1 MSGNGA
7 LKIVP
12 IENEETSAEAALEKS
27 PHHIDVVNE
36 IKQLDKKLAVLWK
49 LEKLDR
55 LQYLAE
61 LQRLDK
67 LGSLDNLKSL
77 EDLDK
82 LDNLEHLKDLKDL
95 DQLQELKK
103 LDKLHHLMRLK
114 NLNKLEELQALDH
127 LKDLNKLDKLKDL
140 DKLSSLSKL
149 DALKQ
154 IEKLEVLNKIEEL
167 RVFMRDHAE
176 ELGRLDQLQYLN
188 KLSELK
194 KLQSLEGLDHL
205 KKLDHLSDLS
215 ALKDLKELGKLDKLQ
230 RLSELGQLEKLE
242 NLTGLE
248 KLNKLD
254 DLRHLD
260 KLDKMQD
267 LSKLEYL
274 KESKIQTALQ
284 GLDKLNF
291 FELNHKKF
299 FFKLFTSIFFDVIK
313 IGLVA
318 SLMFFV
324 FTKNISR
331 QTFDRLV
338 PYLGFGE
345 ADRVNLALSILSKDL
360 TSKDFDVHFVNL
372 QGRVKREVASVF
384 DPKVPKTLN
393 DYRTLENLS
402 AYNYVQENYDLSAFT
417 RAEVKEWLGKTHKK
431 YVDSYAYDLEKFQA
445 QPEMQDDVTRF
456 TKASIFLKQEK
467 YMDAWAELDH
477 IKNATAFASL
487 GAAKSYTFYMAF
499 VASPKELK
507 LYLEK

>member
-12 IENEETSAEAALEKS
+12 HELEETSAEMTVEDSSKL
-27 PHHIDVVNE
+27 DVMEE

-67 LGSLDNLKSL
+67 LGSLENLQSL
-77 EDLDK
+77 EGLDK
-82 LDNLEHLKDLKDL
+82 LDNLENLKDLKDL
-95 DQLQELKK
+95 GQLQELKK
-103 LDKLHHLMRLK
+103 LDKLNHLMRLK

-127 LKDLNKLDKLKDL
+127 LKDLNKLDQLKDL

-149 DALKQ
+149 DSLKQ

-167 RVFMRDHAE
+167 RLFMRDHAE
-176 ELGRLDQLQYLN
+176 ELGRLDQLQYLS

-194 KLQSLEGLDHL
+194 KLQSLEGLDQL
-205 KKLDHLSDLS
+205 KKLDQLSDLS

-230 RLSELGQLEKLE
+230 RLTELQQLEKLE
-242 NLTGLE
+242 NLSGLE

-274 KESKIQTALQ
+274 KETKVQSALK
-284 GLDKLNF
+284 GLDKLSF
-291 FELNHKKF
+291 FELNNKTF

-360 TSKDFDVHFVNL
+360 TSKDFDTHFINL
-372 QGRVKREVASVF
+372 QSRVKREVASVF
-384 DPKVPKTLN
+384 DPKAPKTLN
-393 DYRTLENLS
+393 EYRILENLT
-402 AYNYVQENYDLSAFT
+402 AYNYVQENYDLAAFT
-417 RAEVKEWLGKTHKK
+417 RSEVKEWVGKIHKK
-431 YVDSYAYDLEKFQA
+431 YTDSYSYDVEKLQP
-445 QPEMQDDVTRF
+445 QPEMHEDLTRF
-456 TKASIFLKQEK
+456 TKASIFIKQEK
-467 YMDAWAELDH
+467 YIDAWAELDH
-477 IKNATAFASL
+477 IKNPHLFASL
-487 GAAKSYTFYMAF
+487 GAAESYTFYMAF
-499 VASPKELK
+499 MSTPKELK